1 MEVMSLFRGRVAS
14 SLSDSCLLRVMGLNN
29 MGNALV
35 ACCRIPDGS
44 DIEGN
49 INVIT
54 LHAAVK
60 SRARS
65 DCVTTSSTLHCK
77 RGVIIPNETDLAVGS
92 RPTVTLFESFENVK
106 GCLCGFKEL
115 TLTLQRLTS
124 QCFIVNKRS
133 VGNTRGEL
141 CICYHTLR
149 YWLCVS

>member
-1 MEVMSLFRGRVAS
+1 MTISMEGISPFRGHVAS

-65 DCVTTSSTLHCK
+65 DCVTTSSTLHFR

-92 RPTVTLFESFENVK
+92 RPTVTLFESFEK
-106 GCLCGFKEL
+106 R
-115 TLTLQRLTS
+115 QRLPLRL
-124 QCFIVNKRS
+124 QGVNPNPATTYVAVLYCQQTECRQHKR
-133 VGNTRGEL
+133 
-141 CICYHTLR
+141 
-149 YWLCVS
+149 

>member
-14 SLSDSCLLRVMGLNN
+14 SLSDSCLLRA
-29 MGNALV
+29 MGNTLV

-65 DCVTTSSTLHCK
+65 DCVTTSSTLHCR

-115 TLTLQRLTS
+115 TLTLQRLMS
-124 QCFIVNKRS
+124 QCFIVNKQS
-133 VGNTRGEL
+133 ANVGNTRGEL

-149 YWLCVS
+149 Y